1 MKAVDPIC
9 GMQVEMQRTA
19 LTSEYRGQTYY
30 FCTTACRKAFDVHPE
45 KYVIRGFAHLGTK
58 DHESQKFG

>member
-30 FCTTACRKAFDVHPE
+30 NTGGRHTTSARLPAARLLTSTRRSTLSE
-45 KYVIRGFAHLGTK
+45 ALRT
-58 DHESQKFG
+58 